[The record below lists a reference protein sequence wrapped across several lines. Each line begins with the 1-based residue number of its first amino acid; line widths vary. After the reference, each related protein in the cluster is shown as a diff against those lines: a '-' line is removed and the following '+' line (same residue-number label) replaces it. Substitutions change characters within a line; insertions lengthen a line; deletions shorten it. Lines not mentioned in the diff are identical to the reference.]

1 MMIRTIT
8 TICSSTNSPGPEE
21 GIDHLFLLPERVLGM
36 DGVQLRKDLAALD
49 FKVQLLQS
57 APSGNVW
64 LSGGGSNHEVN
75 GQLSSTQNSSSQNAK
90 AQPPRT
96 KDSASQQQIDRDER
110 LRIIKEKQNE
120 ERQRKLEELKQQALA
135 AQKFRER
142 TEEERR
148 RRIEDLRNR
157 ENDRRHQVEER
168 KRLIME
174 AEKDRREAILRRN
187 MEREARIESKKKM
200 ERSSIVFAFGS
211 STPRMLEPTDS
222 GSTYWASRRA
232 TSTTNVM
239 SMSVACPGPLTR
251 RSSEREL
258 ANGNKKRATSAGG
271 LLDRKGDDRKP
282 LDSIYEVLCWD
293 NNYPFNS
300 TTTSLIT
307 NVNNSSICG
316 ISNYPVI
323 FGEGKENNASEVG
336 ATLLTQRSAARRK
349 TDLMPTVPSRDATQ
363 SSCVSRNSS
372 VCSSRRSPGRAF
384 SMTRLDQLSQPRK
397 PKTILTEQ
405 KGLSEANTDMS
416 KSMTHL
422 AGRSSGGG
430 SGGSGADAGEKSQS
444 LKRCATSKSMVHLG
458 PPRMTRA
465 ERLRK
470 LAREGNS
477 SSAPTSAKR
486 QATSPPGS
494 RSGETTPRPQSALS
508 QHSGSSGVG
517 PVRPRP
523 MTAPS
528 RKARPNSIA
537 VTGVT
542 SIADSVKQSGSGG
555 GGKSPLSENRPPVP
569 KVHVTKKYSS
579 KGDAAAGRKI
589 SSDKPKS
596 SKSSTSTTPK
606 ETPIHSPTVEL
617 STENSFSESES
628 GDRIQ
633 TTVKTETT
641 ISVTSSSDKLGHH
654 VVSETVVEQKSDDT
668 EGVCDSTECDM
679 TGSMTSSQIR
689 RITTEEEA
697 KAALA
702 ERRRLAREQAERE
715 AKLEQQRLEAERLAE
730 EERLRREE
738 EEQRRM
744 EEEQLRL
751 LEEAKKSEE
760 ERLRQA
766 IEEAKKRE
774 EEERQRK
781 EAELKSKLEKEEA
794 ERKAKEEAERQRIEK
809 EERQKKEEEA
819 RLVRKKRVEDIM
831 SRTRANRS
839 TPKATPTKDNNSE
852 NNEENLNGV
861 NNKEIFDNTNNNS
874 NEQFLISERGENGS
888 SNNLNSKQN
897 GVHSVT
903 PSNVTSNLLDLSDFD
918 VINTN
923 MISGATVSSQIID
936 IPVGKDNYNS
946 NKQDISDLLS

>member
-1 MMIRTIT
+1 MG
-8 TICSSTNSPGPEE
+8 SSIVNDLDEERGLSPATLNTLRGILISSLSRENSPTFANAATSYST
-21 GIDHLFLLPERVLGM
+21 HSR
-36 DGVQLRKDLAALD
+36 RKVT
-49 FKVQLLQS
+49 FKECQRM
-57 APSGNVW
+57 PSDNNFFA
-64 LSGGGSNHEVN
+64 GGGSNHEVN

-96 KDSASQQQIDRDER
+96 DFYWFAQGGDVDYEAKDSASQQQIDRDER

-271 LLDRKGDDRKP
+271 LLDRKGD
-282 LDSIYEVLCWD
+282 
-293 NNYPFNS
+293 
-300 TTTSLIT
+300 
-307 NVNNSSICG
+307 
-316 ISNYPVI
+316 
-323 FGEGKENNASEVG
+323 GEGKENNASEVG

>member
-1 MMIRTIT
+1 MG
-8 TICSSTNSPGPEE
+8 SSIVNDLDEERGLSPATLNTLRGILISSLSRENSPTFANAATSYST
-21 GIDHLFLLPERVLGM
+21 HSR
-36 DGVQLRKDLAALD
+36 RKVT
-49 FKVQLLQS
+49 FKECQRM
-57 APSGNVW
+57 PSDNNFFA
-64 LSGGGSNHEVN
+64 GGGSNHEVN

-96 KDSASQQQIDRDER
+96 DFYWFAQGGDVDYEAKDSASQQQIDRDER

-372 VCSSRRSPGRAF
+372 VCSSRRS
-384 SMTRLDQLSQPRK
+384 
-397 PKTILTEQ
+397 
-405 KGLSEANTDMS
+405 
-416 KSMTHL
+416 
-422 AGRSSGGG
+422 
-430 SGGSGADAGEKSQS
+430 
-444 LKRCATSKSMVHLG
+444 
-458 PPRMTRA
+458 
-465 ERLRK
+465 
-470 LAREGNS
+470 
-477 SSAPTSAKR
+477 
-486 QATSPPGS
+486 PGS

>member
-1 MMIRTIT
+1 MG
-8 TICSSTNSPGPEE
+8 SSIVNDLDEERGLSPATLNTLRGILISSLSRENSPTFANAATSYST
-21 GIDHLFLLPERVLGM
+21 HSR
-36 DGVQLRKDLAALD
+36 RKVT
-49 FKVQLLQS
+49 FKECQRM
-57 APSGNVW
+57 PSDNNFFA
-64 LSGGGSNHEVN
+64 GGGSNHEVN

-96 KDSASQQQIDRDER
+96 DFYWFAQGGDVDYEAKDSASQQQIDRDER

-271 LLDRKGDDRKP
+271 LLDRKGD
-282 LDSIYEVLCWD
+282 
-293 NNYPFNS
+293 
-300 TTTSLIT
+300 
-307 NVNNSSICG
+307 
-316 ISNYPVI
+316 
-323 FGEGKENNASEVG
+323 
-336 ATLLTQRSAARRK
+336 
-349 TDLMPTVPSRDATQ
+349 
-363 SSCVSRNSS
+363 
-372 VCSSRRSPGRAF
+372 
-384 SMTRLDQLSQPRK
+384 
-397 PKTILTEQ
+397 
-405 KGLSEANTDMS
+405 
-416 KSMTHL
+416 
-422 AGRSSGGG
+422 
-430 SGGSGADAGEKSQS
+430 
-444 LKRCATSKSMVHLG
+444 
-458 PPRMTRA
+458 
-465 ERLRK
+465 
-470 LAREGNS
+470 
-477 SSAPTSAKR
+477 
-486 QATSPPGS
+486 GS

>member
-1 MMIRTIT
+1 MG
-8 TICSSTNSPGPEE
+8 SSIVNDLDEERGLSPATLNTLRGILISSLSRENSPTFANAATSYST
-21 GIDHLFLLPERVLGM
+21 HSR
-36 DGVQLRKDLAALD
+36 RKVT
-49 FKVQLLQS
+49 FKECQRM
-57 APSGNVW
+57 PSDNNFFA
-64 LSGGGSNHEVN
+64 GGGSNHEVN

-96 KDSASQQQIDRDER
+96 DFYWFAQGGDVDYEAKDSASQQQIDRDER

-323 FGEGKENNASEVG
+323 F
-336 ATLLTQRSAARRK
+336 
-349 TDLMPTVPSRDATQ
+349 
-363 SSCVSRNSS
+363 
-372 VCSSRRSPGRAF
+372 
-384 SMTRLDQLSQPRK
+384 
-397 PKTILTEQ
+397 
-405 KGLSEANTDMS
+405 
-416 KSMTHL
+416 
-422 AGRSSGGG
+422 
-430 SGGSGADAGEKSQS
+430 
-444 LKRCATSKSMVHLG
+444 
-458 PPRMTRA
+458 
-465 ERLRK
+465 
-470 LAREGNS
+470 
-477 SSAPTSAKR
+477 
-486 QATSPPGS
+486 GS